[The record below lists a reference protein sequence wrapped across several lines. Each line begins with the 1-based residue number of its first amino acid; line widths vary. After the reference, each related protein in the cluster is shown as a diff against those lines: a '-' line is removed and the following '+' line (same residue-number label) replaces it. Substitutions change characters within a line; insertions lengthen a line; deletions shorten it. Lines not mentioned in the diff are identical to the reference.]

1 MSTDGIILG
10 TWGKQYL
17 QHRGPEHVLLF
28 APARSGK
35 GVGVILPTLLTI
47 GGSVLVHDIRGEA
60 WEATAGYRQQIS
72 HCAYFNPT
80 HPQSIR
86 INPLLEVRQ
95 GDKAVRDV
103 QNLADII
110 TDPEGAQDHRDYWS
124 RSGHALLVGAILHV
138 LYAEPDKTLAGVANF
153 LSDPARP
160 FTETLSVMM
169 RTLHVHGQVHPV
181 VATSARECLNK
192 STNELSGV
200 LSTAMS
206 FLGLYRDPI
215 VARATSA
222 SDLRFMDL
230 MHATNPVSLY
240 LVVPPSD
247 LSRTRPLIRLLL
259 NQMGRALTED
269 FAQKPHHPLLQVLDE
284 FPAMGRLEFY
294 QSSLAYLAGYQIRAL
309 LVAQSLNQLDN
320 TYGPN
325 NSLMDNCHV
334 RVAFAPNDERTAK
347 RISELL
353 GTATETRQQASVS
366 GGRFALVLNHRSAST
381 IVSPRPL
388 LTPGEVLQ
396 FDPERAIILQAGHP
410 PINAR
415 KIRHYTDPQL
425 MARVLP
431 PPDLRILDVPPSVPS
446 PWLKEGPKP
455 VLPAPTP
462 ETPAETEAA
471 TLLLGIPR
479 SPRP

>member
-1 MSTDGIILG
+1 MTTNGIILG
-10 TWGKQYL
+10 TWRGQLL

-28 APARSGK
+28 APPRSGK
-35 GVGVILPTLLTI
+35 GVGLVIPTLLSL
-47 GGSVLVHDIRGEA
+47 GGSVVVHDIRGEA
-60 WEATAGYRQQIS
+60 WDATAGYRQQMS
-72 HCAYFNPT
+72 HCVYFNPT

-95 GDKAVRDV
+95 GEKAVRDV

-110 TDPEGAQDHRDYWS
+110 TDPEGAQDRRDYWS

-169 RTLHVHGQVHPV
+169 RTLHVNGQVHPV

-192 STNELSGV
+192 SPNELSGV

-215 VARATSA
+215 VARATGA

-259 NQMGRALTED
+259 NQLGRSLTED
-269 FAQKPHHPLLQVLDE
+269 FQVKPKHPLLLLLDE
-284 FPAMGRLEFY
+284 FPALGRLDFF
-294 QSSLAYLAGYQIRAL
+294 QSALAYLAGYQIRAF
-309 LVAQSLNQLDN
+309 LVAQSLNQLD
-320 TYGPN
+320 TAYGPN
-325 NSLMDNCHV
+325 NSIMDNCHV

-366 GGRFALVLNHRSAST
+366 GGRFALLLNHRSQT
-381 IVSPRPL
+381 TMVSPRPL
-388 LTPGEVLQ
+388 LTPGEVMTLSETEALILKAGQ
-396 FDPERAIILQAGHP
+396 PPVRATKV
-410 PINAR
+410 R
-415 KIRHYTDPQL
+415 YYTDPRFL
-425 MARVLP
+425 ARVLP
-431 PPDLRILDVPPSVPS
+431 PPALACQDVPSSLPS
-446 PWLKEGPKP
+446 PWLREGPKP
-455 VLPAPTP
+455 VAPAPAQK
-462 ETPAETEAA
+462 E
-471 TLLLGIPR
+471 
-479 SPRP
+479 

>member
-138 LYAEPDKTLAGVANF
+138 LSVAREKTIVGVANF

-160 FTETLSVMM
+160 FAGTLSVLM
-169 RTLHVHGQVHPV
+169 RTLHVLVQAHSF
-181 VATSARECLNK
+181 VATSARLCVK
-192 STNELSGV
+192 QST
-200 LSTAMS
+200 M
-206 FLGLYRDPI
+206 
-215 VARATSA
+215 
-222 SDLRFMDL
+222 
-230 MHATNPVSLY
+230 
-240 LVVPPSD
+240 
-247 LSRTRPLIRLLL
+247 
-259 NQMGRALTED
+259 
-269 FAQKPHHPLLQVLDE
+269 K
-284 FPAMGRLEFY
+284 
-294 QSSLAYLAGYQIRAL
+294 
-309 LVAQSLNQLDN
+309 
-320 TYGPN
+320 
-325 NSLMDNCHV
+325 
-334 RVAFAPNDERTAK
+334 
-347 RISELL
+347 
-353 GTATETRQQASVS
+353 
-366 GGRFALVLNHRSAST
+366 
-381 IVSPRPL
+381 
-388 LTPGEVLQ
+388 
-396 FDPERAIILQAGHP
+396 
-410 PINAR
+410 
-415 KIRHYTDPQL
+415 
-425 MARVLP
+425 
-431 PPDLRILDVPPSVPS
+431 
-446 PWLKEGPKP
+446 
-455 VLPAPTP
+455 
-462 ETPAETEAA
+462 
-471 TLLLGIPR
+471 
-479 SPRP
+479 